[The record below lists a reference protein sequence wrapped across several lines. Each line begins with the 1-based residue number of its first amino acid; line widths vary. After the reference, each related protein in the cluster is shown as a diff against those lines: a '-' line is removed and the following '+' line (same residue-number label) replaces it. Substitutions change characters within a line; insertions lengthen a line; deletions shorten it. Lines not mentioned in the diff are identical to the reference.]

1 MPPKINRVLI
11 PICIACLLLL
21 SSYFSSAGQTIPNIS
36 YLPFVSDDLSGWLG
50 PYGGYII
57 SIAINPTNPQVVYAA
72 SWGSGIFK
80 SQDGGENWQP
90 ANKGLG
96 NLYVNSLVVD
106 PTQPTILYA
115 GTYKSQVYKSIDG
128 GNTWVWSGTGM
139 QDQAIVYSIAIDP
152 LAPATLYAAA
162 RGVSNNGNP
171 PWNGVVYKSGNAGQ
185 TWNPVLTNV
194 GGEDVQDWAYSLA
207 VNPNAHNNVYAAFH
221 EHGPYHSSDSG
232 ESWGSI
238 HDGIN
243 DDSGRSIIISPEST
257 NGETMY
263 YGVWHFDAVYKSMD
277 GGNDWLLTN
286 RGIPW
291 AKIYSMT
298 IDPIQTDTVFLATFT
313 HGILKSLDGGGSW
326 KPAGLQDDRIYHVA
340 IDPNSTST
348 LFVGTAGDGLHKSM
362 DGGKSWQEA
371 NAGIENTMPTTVL
384 VSPSDPQRLFAS
396 IYGAG
401 VYQSTNHGQNWSE
414 MNIGLG
420 DKFVHTIVQDPTQPE
435 VIFALTNTGGLYKDD
450 INSGIGWVS
459 LDQGLLPTQAPQS
472 VYPSDYPFATHEMQE
487 MITIPDGNSTADL
500 PTGVSLVVMTYA
512 PSNPQ
517 IAYLG
522 TGGSGVYKS
531 TDAGLNWLPAGLDG
545 ELIQSL
551 AVDLVDQNL
560 VYAATATPGSLKI
573 SLDGGDS
580 WTDSSLPVTFYSLV
594 TSPTIPGLLYAG
606 TSNGLYFY
614 QSGSWVKLGLS
625 DQVITA
631 IAIDPLHP
639 DQIYA
644 GTTDNGAFFTSDGGY
659 SWQIVDRDLNG
670 LTIQS
675 INLNPVAPND
685 VYFSTK
691 THGIYLATFAFTR

>member
-1 MPPKINRVLI
+1 
-11 PICIACLLLL
+11 
-21 SSYFSSAGQTIPNIS
+21 
-36 YLPFVSDDLSGWLG
+36 
-50 PYGGYII
+50 
-57 SIAINPTNPQVVYAA
+57 
-72 SWGSGIFK
+72 
-80 SQDGGENWQP
+80 
-90 ANKGLG
+90 
-96 NLYVNSLVVD
+96 
-106 PTQPTILYA
+106 
-115 GTYKSQVYKSIDG
+115 
-128 GNTWVWSGTGM
+128 
-139 QDQAIVYSIAIDP
+139 
-152 LAPATLYAAA
+152 
-162 RGVSNNGNP
+162 
-171 PWNGVVYKSGNAGQ
+171 
-185 TWNPVLTNV
+185 
-194 GGEDVQDWAYSLA
+194 
-207 VNPNAHNNVYAAFH
+207 
-221 EHGPYHSSDSG
+221 
-232 ESWGSI
+232 
-238 HDGIN
+238 
-243 DDSGRSIIISPEST
+243 
-257 NGETMY
+257 
-263 YGVWHFDAVYKSMD
+263 
-277 GGNDWLLTN
+277 
-286 RGIPW
+286 
-291 AKIYSMT
+291 
-298 IDPIQTDTVFLATFT
+298 
-313 HGILKSLDGGGSW
+313 
-326 KPAGLQDDRIYHVA
+326 
-340 IDPNSTST
+340 
-348 LFVGTAGDGLHKSM
+348 M